1 MWLHWKD
8 DNLIKV
14 LKEFEVFTNKGK
26 PLYLCDYTPKSIIG
40 EKEKYLTLLLN
51 FLI

>member
-1 MWLHWKD
+1 MYIKLAEKIKLETSYAILLED

-26 PLYLCDYTPKSIIG
+26 PLYLCDYTRV
-40 EKEKYLTLLLN
+40 N
-51 FLI
+51 NW